1 MICIRNLRNAQLYI
15 YTLFSITDAN
25 LYKNYTSAKFSLNK
39 FAKFWGGH
47 PRADVFQKTAKF
59 EQPAH
64 LILAYIAE
72 CQ

>member
-1 MICIRNLRNAQLYI
+1 M
-15 YTLFSITDAN
+15 DAN
-25 LYKNYTSAKFSLNK
+25 LYKNYTFAKFSLNK
-39 FAKFWGGH
+39 FAKICGGH

-59 EQPAH
+59 EQPAL

>member
-1 MICIRNLRNAQLYI
+1 M
-15 YTLFSITDAN
+15 ITDAN
-25 LYKNYTSAKFSLNK
+25 LYKKIYIRKFFLNK
-39 FAKFWGGH
+39 FAKFCGGH

-59 EQPAH
+59 EQPAL

>member
-1 MICIRNLRNAQLYI
+1 M
-15 YTLFSITDAN
+15 DAN
-25 LYKNYTSAKFSLNK
+25 LYKNYTFAKFSLNK
-39 FAKFWGGH
+39 FAKFCGAH

-59 EQPAH
+59 EQPAL